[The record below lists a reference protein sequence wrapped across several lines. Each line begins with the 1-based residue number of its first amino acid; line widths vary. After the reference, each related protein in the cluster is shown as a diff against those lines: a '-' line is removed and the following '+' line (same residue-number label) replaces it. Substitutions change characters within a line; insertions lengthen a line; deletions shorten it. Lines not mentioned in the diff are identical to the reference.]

1 MQENNYLVYLKT
13 NTMIKNIFAALAV
26 VAVLAS
32 CKSQSAFKYNQDF
45 VGMEKSLTP
54 AAEKAQLDMQ
64 RYMMAK
70 QFDSI
75 AVVAT
80 QMENKVEEKI
90 AEIKK
95 TPAPDANGGEKFK
108 ASVIGYFGYMKNLY
122 TTYKDLGNAKTD
134 EARQA
139 EALKLQEIAMQGEAV
154 IRTIKVAQQ
163 EYAKANNFRIEEQ
176 H

>member
-1 MQENNYLVYLKT
+1 
-13 NTMIKNIFAALAV
+13 MIKNIFAALAV

-32 CKSQSAFKYNQDF
+32 CKSQSAFKYNQEF
-45 VGMEKSLTP
+45 VEKEKSLTP
-54 AAEKAQLDMQ
+54 AAEKAQIDME
-64 RYMMAK
+64 RFVVAK

-75 AVVAT
+75 AIVGA
-80 QMENKVEEKI
+80 QMESKVEEKI

-95 TPAPDANGGEKFK
+95 MPAPDANGGEKFK
-108 ASVIGYFGYMKNLY
+108 ASVIGYFGYMKSLY

-139 EALKLQEIAMQGEAV
+139 EAIKLQEIAMQGESV
-154 IRTIKVAQQ
+154 LRTIKAAQQ
-163 EYAKANNFRIEEQ
+163 EYAKANNFRVEEQ